1 MILAAV
7 VFASGCGKQER
18 IEAVQLSQVLEK
30 NQANLATANSV
41 EKEFVSGL
49 RGWAG
54 DIIANG
60 AGRGAQLDQNSTVAA
75 QLAKSA
81 AEIGAELGRVRQSF
95 YDLSLKQEYPQ
106 TVRDGLITQLATR
119 QRLLQ
124 DMRASLERC
133 VPQFMDF
140 RHDKTYVGDSYPA
153 GIAELDALLRAY
165 KPPPDAVRSAL
176 ADLKGKYKLSH
187 RQL

>member
-119 QRLLQ
+119 QGCFRICALRWNVACPSSWTSVTIKP
-124 DMRASLERC
+124 MWATRIRPASRNWTPYCGLTNHRRT
-133 VPQFMDF
+133 PSDP
-140 RHDKTYVGDSYPA
+140 RWRTS
-153 GIAELDALLRAY
+153 
-165 KPPPDAVRSAL
+165 
-176 ADLKGKYKLSH
+176 KGSTS
-187 RQL
+187 